1 MLPRSTWSD
10 LHSAHHTG
18 PSVEEGEREGT
29 RLLQEGHRNSAGGG
43 CGSGKQRESRGPL
56 RSWGHNGVRDD
67 FIILGP
73 AEGAINL
80 HRKCPRKDGFK
91 RKINWVVE
99 KSCEKLF

>member
-1 MLPRSTWSD
+1 M
-10 LHSAHHTG
+10 
-18 PSVEEGEREGT
+18 REK
-29 RLLQEGHRNSAGGG
+29 LLQEGHRNSAGGG
-43 CGSGKQRESRGPL
+43 CRSGKERESRGPL